1 MVRAAAVVAFFLAL
15 APVARAAVEIT
26 TTGDRVDVSAAGVA
40 VSEVLDGLARK
51 TKMKV
56 VYEGAAPRT
65 PVTVDL
71 RGRTLAGAVLGVLD
85 GLGLNYALVL
95 DPSGT
100 TVETLMIVGA
110 APRVASPVASAAS
123 TRPARSVRREPRD
136 ASQDIPEKDDDLGGV
151 GEDERIQEAV
161 AEAKA
166 EEILKGAMKETLRVP
181 PAAVGPLNPTTAFPV
196 SPFAP
201 AAPRPLQPF
210 VPVIGGTPAP
220 SPSPATE

>member
-1 MVRAAAVVAFFLAL
+1 MGRAAITVVFACAL
-15 APVARAAVEIT
+15 AATARAGVEIT
-26 TTGDRVDVSAAGVA
+26 TAGDRVDVVAARVP

-51 TKMKV
+51 TRMKV
-56 VYEGAAPRT
+56 VYEGPVPRT

-110 APRVASPVASAAS
+110 APRVVTS
-123 TRPARSVRREPRD
+123 TVSGGGRPARNGRGESPDTNPESPEIASDEPF
-136 ASQDIPEKDDDLGGV
+136 V
-151 GEDERIQEAV
+151 VEDQRIQDAV
-161 AEAKA
+161 AEVKA
-166 EEILKGAMKETLRVP
+166 EEMVKGAVKENLRVP
-181 PAAVGPLNPTTAFPV
+181 PAVGPLNPTTAFPV

-201 AAPRPLQPF
+201 GALRTPPPV
-210 VPVIGGTPAP
+210 VPVTGSAPAP
-220 SPSPATE
+220 SASPASE